1 MKTVLIIDDDER
13 CRAPAAERLRA
24 LGLTVVEADS
34 GERGLELAL
43 EHDPDVILCNLLMPN
58 GNGFHLCRAVREQL
72 DSRNTR
78 IVAISSGDYATD
90 RTSALEAGA
99 DEVVQKSALLAEL
112 NQIIERAAA
121 SLPESPNADVAPPA
135 HAANGARPAQVRFW
149 GVRGSIPTPG
159 PDTVR
164 YGGNT
169 SCVEVRADG
178 EIVVLDAGSGI
189 RSLGIALTKEFPKE
203 PLNLTVLI
211 THTHWD
217 HIQGFPFFSPAYNP
231 ANRLRILGFEGACA
245 GLRATLAGQMESPY
259 FPIALKEMPGHIVIE
274 ELRGMGFEV
283 GAIHVDACFA
293 KHPGVCVG
301 YRLSTSS
308 GTIVYVPDNEWS
320 PADSASDCAEDCSRN
335 AKMIE
340 LVKGA
345 DILMMDSQY
354 DRAEYQTHKGW
365 GHGCV
370 DDVVRLALDAKV
382 KHLYLFHHDPSH
394 DDTQIDALLQ
404 HARSL
409 VQAEPGAT
417 LVVRAAR
424 EGEAF
429 TLQAKGATT

>member
-1 MKTVLIIDDDER
+1 MKTALIIDDDER
-13 CRAPAAERLRA
+13 CRAPAAERLRT
-24 LGLTVVEADS
+24 LGWNVVEAES

-43 EHDPDVILCNLLMPN
+43 KHVPEVILCNLLMPH
-58 GNGFHLCRAVREQL
+58 GNGFQLCRGVREQL
-72 DSRNTR
+72 DSRHTR
-78 IVAISSGDYATD
+78 IVAVSSGEYAAD
-90 RTSALEAGA
+90 HASALEAGA
-99 DEVVQKSALLAEL
+99 DEVVQKSALLDDLDA
-112 NQIIERAAA
+112 IIARAAA
-121 SLPESPNADVAPPA
+121 SLPDGTMGDGAIPRRS
-135 HAANGARPAQVRFW
+135 NGAQPAQVRFW

-189 RSLGIALTKEFPKE
+189 RLLGLALTKEFPAE

-217 HIQGFPFFSPAYNP
+217 HIQGFPFFSPAYNSI
-231 ANRLRILGFEGACA
+231 NRLRILGYEGARV
-245 GLRATLAGQMESPY
+245 GLGATLAGQMESPY

-274 ELRGMGFEV
+274 ELRDMSFPV

-308 GTIVYVPDNEWS
+308 GSIVYVPDNEWS
-320 PADSASDCAEDCSRN
+320 AEDSTNECPENCSLN
-335 AKMIE
+335 ARMIE
-340 LVKGA
+340 LVRGA
-345 DILMMDSQY
+345 DILMMDAQY
-354 DRAEYQTHKGW
+354 DREEYRTHKGW

-370 DDVVRLALDAKV
+370 DDVVRLALDSGV
-382 KHLYLFHHDPSH
+382 KHLYLFHHDPAH
-394 DDTQIDALLQ
+394 DDARLDAMLQ
-404 HARSL
+404 HAQSL
-409 VQAEPGAT
+409 VRAQPGAT

-429 TLQAKGATT
+429 TLAAKGATT

>member
-1 MKTVLIIDDDER
+1 MKTALIIDDDER

-24 LGLTVVEADS
+24 LGWTVVEAEN
-34 GERGLELAL
+34 GEQGLELAL
-43 EHDPDVILCNLLMPN
+43 KHDPDVILCTLLMPN
-58 GNGFHLCRAVREQL
+58 GNGFQLCRAVREQL
-72 DSRNTR
+72 DSRDTR
-78 IVAISSGDYATD
+78 IVAISTGDYAAD
-90 RTSALEAGA
+90 HTSALEAGA
-99 DEVVQKSALLAEL
+99 NEVVEKSALLDEL
-112 NQIIERAAA
+112 EAIIARATA
-121 SLPESPNADVAPPA
+121 SLPATSTREGEHPA
-135 HAANGARPAQVRFW
+135 VNGARPAEVRFW

-159 PDTVR
+159 PETVR

-189 RSLGIALTKEFPKE
+189 RSLGIALTKEFAKE

-217 HIQGFPFFSPAYNP
+217 HIQGFPFFSPAYNSI
-231 ANRLRILGFEGACA
+231 NRLRILGYEGARA
-245 GLRATLAGQMESPY
+245 GLGATLAGQMESPY

-274 ELRGMGFEV
+274 ELPGMGFEV

-320 PADSASDCAEDCSRN
+320 PEDSVSECAESCNRN

-345 DILMMDSQY
+345 DILMMDAQY
-354 DRAEYQTHKGW
+354 DREEYQAHKGW

-370 DDVVRLALDAKV
+370 DDVVGLALDAGV
-382 KHLYLFHHDPSH
+382 KHLYLFHHDPAH
-394 DDTQIDALLQ
+394 DDARIDALLQ
-404 HARSL
+404 HAQAL
-409 VQAEPGAT
+409 VAARPGAT

-429 TLQAKGATT
+429 TFQAKGAST